1 MNLVRQL
8 VHPGRGSILYNKWL
22 LYALFLMAVV
32 LLYNAVMQNE
42 MIFVSYFV
50 LIGVVISFFN
60 KNLIIILT
68 LTMALSAI
76 LKNAFLGTMLEG
88 MEDGSSSSSSS
99 DEKKPKESMES
110 SSSTTK
116 TATGD
121 SSDSAGAGA
130 GAGAGADA
138 DASAA
143 TTEKKENGS
152 EKKGEL
158 VDALKKDAKDLLST
172 QQNII
177 QGFQEIEPYM
187 KQAETLLSDM
197 DKKADELRKLN
208 ASLTKK

>member
-68 LTMALSAI
+68 LTMAISAI

-88 MEDGSSSSSSS
+88 MEDGSSASSASSS

-121 SSDSAGAGA
+121 SGAAGE
-130 GAGAGADA
+130 

>member
-1 MNLVRQL
+1 
-8 VHPGRGSILYNKWL
+8 
-22 LYALFLMAVV
+22 
-32 LLYNAVMQNE
+32 
-42 MIFVSYFV
+42 V

-88 MEDGSSSSSSS
+88 MEDGSGSSASSASSSS

-121 SSDSAGAGA
+121 SAAGE
-130 GAGAGADA
+130 

>member
-121 SSDSAGAGA
+121 SGAAGE
-130 GAGAGADA
+130 

>member
-1 MNLVRQL
+1 MVGFMNLVRQL

-88 MEDGSSSSSSS
+88 MEDGSSASSSSS

-121 SSDSAGAGA
+121 SGAGA
-130 GAGAGADA
+130 GAAGE

>member
-32 LLYNAVMQNE
+32 LLYNAVMQHE

-68 LTMALSAI
+68 LTMAISAI

-88 MEDGSSSSSSS
+88 MEDGSGSSASASES

-116 TATGD
+116 SATGD
-121 SSDSAGAGA
+121 SAAGDG
-130 GAGAGADA
+130 A

>member
-88 MEDGSSSSSSS
+88 MEDGSGSSASSASSSS

-121 SSDSAGAGA
+121 SAAGE
-130 GAGAGADA
+130 